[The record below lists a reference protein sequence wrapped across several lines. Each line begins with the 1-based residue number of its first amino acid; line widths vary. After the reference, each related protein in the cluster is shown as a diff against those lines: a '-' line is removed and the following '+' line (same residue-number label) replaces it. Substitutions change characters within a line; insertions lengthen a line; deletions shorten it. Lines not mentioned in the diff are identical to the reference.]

1 MQDLILQFVS
11 RRETVIVRNIINTK
25 IKTIGI
31 NTSNIPLDRF
41 EDNELDVDEDGF
53 LYSNLPGKKITLS
66 ASVIDDFYVCYDNES
81 ELIKTDKTSETI
93 KLEMKHV
100 ETNGDFSRY
109 NLVEDT
115 SLKTESKH
123 SNVSMLL
130 HTNKQQVLECR
141 YIISK

>member
-1 MQDLILQFVS
+1 MLVKVKKLNENAVIPTYGTEYSAGADLYACTEEDITINS
-11 RRETVIVRNIINTK
+11 GETK
-25 IKTIGI
+25 
-31 NTSNIPLDRF
+31 
-41 EDNELDVDEDGF
+41 
-53 LYSNLPGKKITLS
+53 
-66 ASVIDDFYVCYDNES
+66 
-81 ELIKTDKTSETI
+81 LIKTDKTSETI

>member
-1 MQDLILQFVS
+1 M
-11 RRETVIVRNIINTK
+11 TVFSSISCMMYSYAKNQVEYTIEFSENTK

-81 ELIKTDKTSETI
+81 ELIKTDKIIYS
-93 KLEMKHV
+93 M
-100 ETNGDFSRY
+100 G
-109 NLVEDT
+109 
-115 SLKTESKH
+115 
-123 SNVSMLL
+123 SNFA
-130 HTNKQQVLECR
+130 E
-141 YIISK
+141 